1 MSHDNIKRSIL
12 YYPTISIPT
21 DRWLRQALLYWD
33 EVGSIV
39 PKNWDSENLISLGA
53 DIDFLAD
60 EGEFRPVDPQSL
72 IKRDDGWEKLQDLES
87 ELKSIIESGIFKNI
101 LQQRRTNLLSHVHK
115 DKVSHDL
122 FYN

>member
-1 MSHDNIKRSIL
+1 MNPDNIKRSIL

-39 PKNWDSENLISLGA
+39 PKNWDDANLISLGT
-53 DIDFLAD
+53 DIDFLTN
-60 EGEFRPVDPQSL
+60 EGEFRPVDPQKL

-87 ELKSIIESGIFKNI
+87 ELKSIIESRMFKNI
-101 LQQRRTNLLSHVHK
+101 LQQRPNRGRPFINKLPISA
-115 DKVSHDL
+115 
-122 FYN
+122 